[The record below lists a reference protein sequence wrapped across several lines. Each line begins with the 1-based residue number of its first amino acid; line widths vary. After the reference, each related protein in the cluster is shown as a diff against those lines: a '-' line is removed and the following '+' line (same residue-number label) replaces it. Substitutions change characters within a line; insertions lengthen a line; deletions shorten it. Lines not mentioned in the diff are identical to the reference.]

1 VQSNDQYE
9 IFTIN
14 NNFETDENA
23 YPVLGTLGPIGV
35 YNLLFWNMIGG
46 DPSLKRK
53 AKMARKADSV
63 VERQYTGLISVV
75 PHSPPNTA
83 GWAIRS
89 ELENGTP
96 YISCNYET
104 STIDHFDLYIPEEP
118 ISFWY
123 GCVTDPESDI
133 ALPATCTIT
142 ATGYN
147 LAGNV
152 IARQSFTYEWEHGIS
167 QQMSPGKFDTPFTNL
182 YKVEFQTEPGLLIGT
197 ILDNVIT
204 RVYQKK

>member
-1 VQSNDQYE
+1 
-9 IFTIN
+9 
-14 NNFETDENA
+14 
-23 YPVLGTLGPIGV
+23 
-35 YNLLFWNMIGG
+35 MIGG
-46 DPSLKRK
+46 DAQIKRK
-53 AKMARKADSV
+53 AKMVRKA
-63 VERQYTGLISVV
+63 V
-75 PHSPPNTA
+75 PHSPPNIA

-96 YISCNYET
+96 YISCDYET

-123 GCVTDPESDI
+123 GCVADPDSDI

-147 LAGNV
+147 LAGGM
-152 IARQSFTYEWEHGIS
+152 IARQLFTYEWEHGIS
-167 QQMSPGKFDTPFTNL
+167 QQMSPGKFDTTFTNL
-182 YKVEFQTEPGLLIGT
+182 RKVEFQTEPGLLFGT
-197 ILDNVIT
+197 VLDNVIT